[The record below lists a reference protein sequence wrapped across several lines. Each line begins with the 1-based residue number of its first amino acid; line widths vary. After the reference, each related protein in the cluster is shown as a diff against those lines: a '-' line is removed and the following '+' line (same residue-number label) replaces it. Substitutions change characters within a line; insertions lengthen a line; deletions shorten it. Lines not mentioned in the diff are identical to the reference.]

1 MAALMAEARANPG
14 RSQEKQIEIQRR
26 GRLRTLLIRVTAE
39 VEGAEV
45 RGYVVTFDDVTEL
58 LSAQRKAA
66 WSDVARRLAH
76 EIKNP
81 LTPIQLAAER
91 LRRRYLA
98 EVTSDPE
105 TFSLCI
111 DTIIRQ
117 VGDIGNMISEFSAFA
132 RMPAPDL
139 QSHDVVGILRAAVFL
154 QRSAKSDIDF
164 EVDMPEGAVMLM
176 CDERQIGQ
184 ALTNLLQNAADSVQA
199 RSAAEKAAGRD
210 YKGRIRASL
219 RQRRRRIEVA
229 VEDNGI
235 GLPKDLGR
243 DITEPYVTTRAE
255 GTGLG
260 LAIVRKIME
269 DHGGELTLE
278 DQDEGGARV
287 SLLFQAS
294 GPGYGSRR
302 KQEDNDVAILKT
314 ANQ

>member
-1 MAALMAEARANPG
+1 MEQARANPG
-14 RSQEKQIEIQRR
+14 RPWETQIEIQRR
-26 GRLRTLLIRVTAE
+26 GRIRTLLIRVTAE
-39 VEGAEV
+39 VEGEDV

-81 LTPIQLAAER
+81 LTPIQLSAER
-91 LRRRYLA
+91 LRRRYLT
-98 EVTSDPE
+98 EVKSDPE
-105 TFSLCI
+105 TFSMCI

-117 VGDIGNMISEFSAFA
+117 VSDIGSMISEFSAFA

-139 QSHDVVGILRAAVFL
+139 QAHDVVAILRAAVFL
-154 QRSAKSDIDF
+154 QRSAKSDIEF
-164 EVDMPEGAVMLM
+164 EVDMPQIAVMLM
-176 CDERQIGQ
+176 CDERQVGQ
-184 ALTNLLQNAADSVQA
+184 ALTNLLQNAADSIQA
-199 RSAAEKAAGRD
+199 RAANEAAAGRA

-219 RQRRRRIEVA
+219 RQRRRRVEVI

-278 DQDEGGARV
+278 DREEGGARV
-287 SLLFQAS
+287 SLLFQVS
-294 GPGYGSRR
+294 GPGYRSRR
-302 KQEDNDVAILKT
+302 KQEDNNVAVLKKT